1 MKCPKCNLE
10 IDENT
15 MFCSMCQP
23 EMFNQLQEENSV
35 ESETDETA
43 LLMTAND
50 EIQANIVESLL
61 KAYGIPLSRKY
72 KGNDTFGKI
81 ILGVTVNG
89 IDLYVPK
96 SALVEAK
103 GIIENELP
111 DGQETEFEDAIET
124 EVEIEAM
131 KEKYEEKRRSRA
143 WISILILIPGIVI
156 LVGVAI
162 YWIMSIFF

>member
-1 MKCPKCNLE
+1 MRCAKCNLE

-15 MFCSMCQP
+15 MFCAMCQP
-23 EMFNQLQEENSV
+23 EKRVQTLD
-35 ESETDETA
+35 ESGIEAWPPETA

-61 KAYGIPLSRKY
+61 KAYGIPLSRTY

-81 ILGVTVNG
+81 VLGLTVNG

-96 SALVEAK
+96 SAIDEAK

-111 DGQETEFEDAIET
+111 EEQQMELVEALET
-124 EVEIEAM
+124 EVQTEAL
-131 KEKYEEKRRSRA
+131 KEKYEDKRRSRA
-143 WISILILIPGIVI
+143 WISVLLLIPGILI
-156 LVGVAI
+156 LAGVAI
-162 YWIMSIFF
+162 YWIISNLF